1 MASSVLL
8 MTGSNEEALL
18 HALYERAG
26 EPMWCLVSWRKLKK
40 KIIPYYHNT
49 GMSSMQMEKT
59 GDLYIEVDL
68 IPTKTSV
75 NCSHTFCTITKQMLI
90 RDTTGNT

>member
-1 MASSVLL
+1 MNA
-8 MTGSNEEALL
+8 
-18 HALYERAG
+18 
-26 EPMWCLVSWRKLKK
+26 C
-40 KIIPYYHNT
+40 
-49 GMSSMQMEKT
+49 
-59 GDLYIEVDL
+59 DLYIEVDL